1 MTEPA
6 RSPARRCIKC
16 GREVGPDESMCEVCN
31 RAGMV
36 TPSATQYHG
45 TIVVAIVA
53 GIAGLAIAA
62 TLATQGVGPFTAET
76 LNVGRLSNG
85 AVEVSIRV
93 VNQGTQGGTANCR
106 IIARDRNDRPLRTR
120 TALVRVEAGGSR
132 TVTERL
138 TGLPAAPASVTAD
151 CS

>member
-1 MTEPA
+1 VTEPA
-6 RSPARRCIKC
+6 SSPARRCIKC

-36 TPSATQYHG
+36 PPSATQYHG
-45 TIVVAIVA
+45 TIVLAIVA

-76 LNVGRLSNG
+76 LSVGPLSEG
-85 AVEVSIRV
+85 AVEVSVRV
-93 VNQGTQGGTANCR
+93 VNQGTQAGTANCR
-106 IIARDRNDRPLRTR
+106 IIARDGNGRPLRTR
-120 TALVRVEAGGSR
+120 TALVRVEAGGTT

-138 TGLPAAPASVTAD
+138 TGLPSSPADVTAV